1 MSRGDMFLPAQTTD
15 PGIGL
20 GDASMSVARP
30 DLANAVRA
38 LSTDAVE
45 KANSGHPGA
54 PMGMADIAEVLWN
67 DFLASTGA
75 VRKFLAEN
83 PKDFDP
89 RKFLTAA
96 TKAMKEI
103 CMARFEAFGCSGK
116 ASRIQPLRLELMF
129 QRYQSGER
137 DPRLH

>member
-1 MSRGDMFLPAQTTD
+1 M
-15 PGIGL
+15 
-20 GDASMSVARP
+20 
-30 DLANAVRA
+30 
-38 LSTDAVE
+38 DAVE
-45 KANSGHPGA
+45 KADSGRPGA

-96 TKAMKEI
+96 TEATKEI
-103 CMARFEAFGCSGK
+103 CMARFEAFGCPGN
-116 ASRIQPLRLELMF
+116 ASRIQPLSLELMF
-129 QRYQSGER
+129 QRYQAGER